1 MFFRKLKRRL
11 DKAEISLKFAEKA
24 LEQQGKDLRRACD
37 KINDLNIQLTGV
49 SNNPFEMY
57 LGPAIA
63 TQVRELKLDMK
74 VMKAHFGL
82 EINREPK
89 KSEIFSVKE
98 CGTDIE
104 VEVS

>member
-1 MFFRKLKRRL
+1 MFFSLRKRLEVLELELEWAKKVLDRQDKTLK
-11 DKAEISLKFAEKA
+11 KAT
-24 LEQQGKDLRRACD
+24 D

-49 SNNPFEMY
+49 SNNPFEVY
-57 LGPAIA
+57 LRPAIA
-63 TQVRELKLDMK
+63 TQVQELKLDMK

-82 EINREPK
+82 EIDRKPK
-89 KSEIFSVKE
+89 RSQIFSVKE